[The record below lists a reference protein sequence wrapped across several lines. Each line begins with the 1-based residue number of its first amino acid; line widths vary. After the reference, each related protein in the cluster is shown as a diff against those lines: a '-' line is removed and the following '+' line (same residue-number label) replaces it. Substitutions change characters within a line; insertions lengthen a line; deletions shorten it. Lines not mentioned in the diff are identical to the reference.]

1 MRGEEEEEEERE
13 MSTPP
18 RVRVEL
24 CSSSSDR
31 SKKNKKLVLD
41 VPSSC
46 KTVKDFIETKLASIF
61 SNRRRKD
68 MTTKKSGG
76 LRLSLDGGYELLES
90 SPMNIL
96 RDDERIIA
104 RYGEESSSSSE
115 EEEEEELDT
124 KTKKEEKFRSRSAE
138 RKANK
143 RRMKREEKRVRVE
156 GKGDGGGSG
165 GTVPKKKRRIELDRS
180 NIISAGRS
188 AGGGRSSGSS
198 SSSSSSSSSGARE
211 REAKVKSI
219 TEGGFPDEKR
229 KCKEKEKQEEEE
241 EETERYAIKAFEKLR
256 AQKRFGSN
264 NALVDWPKN
273 EKEWRKVKK
282 MKPHDYVIH
291 NEKIEEQF
299 SIEENGKLA
308 EDDPLAAWMHIF
320 RCDENVDDMLA
331 KEELEEKKAKLL
343 GEDRKTMQRAK
354 RVKDISNVLRSDIL
368 AYKTLTINETDGTP
382 EVSKWLRGSVQYV
395 DVKNKTIR
403 LRPNPEDRA
412 ISAGQLWFEKNL
424 PAPPPYQSNGLL
436 ELSFDDF
443 AEIVCIGGRSIWNQL
458 DATAV
463 FRDVPKELRN
473 GAGLIPPSALGVPRG
488 HAPTRTQEQAGR
500 EDDLQQQQQQQQQLE
515 WCANDKCAGKE
526 LHLKRDCLE
535 GLSAE
540 ELEARGMILLHD
552 EENAAHGGYRYF
564 VRPENAFGKILKDH
578 QARYLV
584 ETIESDPRAETEVRQ
599 EAEDT
604 IERLN
609 ALNKA
614 IGPMRPLSHLSRDWR
629 VNPNAQ
635 APLPSWCKGE
645 AVPLASDA
653 IVPASEVEEKEEEKE
668 TRATPAPSVAP
679 PRSNSNNNINNNKK
693 KKKKKFSNKS
703 GGVGAALSRFRDVG
717 AL

>member
-1 MRGEEEEEEERE
+1 
-13 MSTPP
+13 
-18 RVRVEL
+18 
-24 CSSSSDR
+24 
-31 SKKNKKLVLD
+31 
-41 VPSSC
+41 
-46 KTVKDFIETKLASIF
+46 
-61 SNRRRKD
+61 
-68 MTTKKSGG
+68 
-76 LRLSLDGGYELLES
+76 
-90 SPMNIL
+90 
-96 RDDERIIA
+96 
-104 RYGEESSSSSE
+104 
-115 EEEEEELDT
+115 
-124 KTKKEEKFRSRSAE
+124 
-138 RKANK
+138 
-143 RRMKREEKRVRVE
+143 
-156 GKGDGGGSG
+156 
-165 GTVPKKKRRIELDRS
+165 
-180 NIISAGRS
+180 
-188 AGGGRSSGSS
+188 
-198 SSSSSSSSSGARE
+198 
-211 REAKVKSI
+211 
-219 TEGGFPDEKR
+219 
-229 KCKEKEKQEEEE
+229 
-241 EETERYAIKAFEKLR
+241 
-256 AQKRFGSN
+256 
-264 NALVDWPKN
+264 
-273 EKEWRKVKK
+273 

-308 EDDPLAAWMHIF
+308 ADDPLAAWMHIF

-343 GEDRKTMQRAK
+343 GEDRKTMQRVK

-584 ETIESDPRAETEVRQ
+584 ETIESDPRAEMEVRQ

-614 IGPMRPLSHLSRDWR
+614 IGPMRPLSHLPRDWR

-668 TRATPAPSVAP
+668 TRTTPPPSVAP
-679 PRSNSNNNINNNKK
+679 PRSNNNNNKK

>member
-1 MRGEEEEEEERE
+1 
-13 MSTPP
+13 
-18 RVRVEL
+18 
-24 CSSSSDR
+24 
-31 SKKNKKLVLD
+31 
-41 VPSSC
+41 
-46 KTVKDFIETKLASIF
+46 
-61 SNRRRKD
+61 
-68 MTTKKSGG
+68 
-76 LRLSLDGGYELLES
+76 
-90 SPMNIL
+90 
-96 RDDERIIA
+96 
-104 RYGEESSSSSE
+104 
-115 EEEEEELDT
+115 
-124 KTKKEEKFRSRSAE
+124 
-138 RKANK
+138 
-143 RRMKREEKRVRVE
+143 
-156 GKGDGGGSG
+156 
-165 GTVPKKKRRIELDRS
+165 
-180 NIISAGRS
+180 
-188 AGGGRSSGSS
+188 
-198 SSSSSSSSSGARE
+198 
-211 REAKVKSI
+211 VKSI

-241 EETERYAIKAFEKLR
+241 EEEETERYAIKAFEKLR
-256 AQKRFGSN
+256 AQKRFGRN

-368 AYKTLTINETDGTP
+368 AYKTLTIHETDGTP

-679 PRSNSNNNINNNKK
+679 PRSNNNNINNNKK

>member
-1 MRGEEEEEEERE
+1 VRGEKEEEERE

-68 MTTKKSGG
+68 LTTTNKKKSGG

-104 RYGEESSSSSE
+104 RYGEESSSSSDE
-115 EEEEEELDT
+115 EEEEALDT
-124 KTKKEEKFRSRSAE
+124 KTKKEEEQKKIRSRSAE

-156 GKGDGGGSG
+156 GKGGGGGGG

-180 NIISAGRS
+180 NIISAGRN
-188 AGGGRSSGSS
+188 AGGGRSSSS
-198 SSSSSSSSSGARE
+198 GSSSSSSSGARE

-229 KCKEKEKQEEEE
+229 KRKEKEKEEEE

-256 AQKRFGSN
+256 AQKRFGRN

-368 AYKTLTINETDGTP
+368 AYKALTINETDGTP

-412 ISAGQLWFEKNL
+412 ISAGQLWFEKDL

-436 ELSFDDF
+436 ELPFDDF

-458 DATAV
+458 DVTAE
-463 FRDVPKELRN
+463 FRDVTKELRN

-500 EDDLQQQQQQQQQLE
+500 EDDLQQQQQVE

-564 VRPENAFGKILKDH
+564 VHPENAFGKILKDH

-584 ETIESDPRAETEVRQ
+584 ETIESDPRAEMEVCQ

-604 IERLN
+604 IKRLN

-614 IGPMRPLSHLSRDWR
+614 IGPMRPLSHLPRDWR
-629 VNPNAQ
+629 VNPHAQ

-668 TRATPAPSVAP
+668 TRTTPPPSVAP
-679 PRSNSNNNINNNKK
+679 PSSSNNNNKK
-693 KKKKKFSNKS
+693 KKKKKFSSKS
-703 GGVGAALSRFRDVG
+703 GGVGAALSRFRNVG

>member
-1 MRGEEEEEEERE
+1 MRGEKEEEERE

-68 MTTKKSGG
+68 MTTTNKKKSGG

-104 RYGEESSSSSE
+104 RYGEESSSSSDE
-115 EEEEEELDT
+115 EEEEALDT
-124 KTKKEEKFRSRSAE
+124 KTKKEEEQKKNRSRSAE

-156 GKGDGGGSG
+156 GKGGGGGGG

-180 NIISAGRS
+180 NIISAGRN
-188 AGGGRSSGSS
+188 AGGGRSSSS
-198 SSSSSSSSSGARE
+198 GSSSSSSSGARE

-229 KCKEKEKQEEEE
+229 KRKEKEE

-256 AQKRFGSN
+256 AQKRFGRN

-368 AYKTLTINETDGTP
+368 AYKALTINETDGTP

-412 ISAGQLWFEKNL
+412 ISAGQLWFEKDL

-436 ELSFDDF
+436 ELPFDDF

-458 DATAV
+458 DVTAE

-488 HAPTRTQEQAGR
+488 HAPTRTQKQAGR
-500 EDDLQQQQQQQQQLE
+500 EDDLQQQQQQQLE

-564 VRPENAFGKILKDH
+564 VHPENAFGKILKDH

-584 ETIESDPRAETEVRQ
+584 ETIESDPRAEMEVCQ

-604 IERLN
+604 IKRLN

-614 IGPMRPLSHLSRDWR
+614 IGPMRPLSHLPRDWR
-629 VNPNAQ
+629 VNPHAQ

-668 TRATPAPSVAP
+668 TRTTPPPSVAP
-679 PRSNSNNNINNNKK
+679 PSSSNNNNKK

-703 GGVGAALSRFRDVG
+703 GGVGAALSRFRAVG
-717 AL
+717 QL

>member
-1 MRGEEEEEEERE
+1 MRGEKEEEERE

-68 MTTKKSGG
+68 MTTTNKKKSGG

-104 RYGEESSSSSE
+104 RYGEESSSSSDE
-115 EEEEEELDT
+115 EEEEEEALDT
-124 KTKKEEKFRSRSAE
+124 KTKKEEEQKKIRSRSAE

-156 GKGDGGGSG
+156 GKGGGGGGG

-180 NIISAGRS
+180 NIISAGRN
-188 AGGGRSSGSS
+188 AGGGRSSSS
-198 SSSSSSSSSGARE
+198 GSSSSSSSGARE

-229 KCKEKEKQEEEE
+229 KRKEKEE

-256 AQKRFGSN
+256 AQKRFGRN

-368 AYKTLTINETDGTP
+368 AYKALTINETDGTP

-412 ISAGQLWFEKNL
+412 ISAGQLWFEKDL

-436 ELSFDDF
+436 ELPFDDF

-458 DATAV
+458 DVTAE

-488 HAPTRTQEQAGR
+488 HAPTRTQKQAGR
-500 EDDLQQQQQQQQQLE
+500 EDDLQQQQQQQLE

-564 VRPENAFGKILKDH
+564 VHPENAFGKILKDH

-584 ETIESDPRAETEVRQ
+584 ETIESDPRAEMEVCQ

-604 IERLN
+604 IKRLN

-614 IGPMRPLSHLSRDWR
+614 IGPMRPLSHLPRDWR
-629 VNPNAQ
+629 VNPHAQ

-653 IVPASEVEEKEEEKE
+653 IVFASEVEEKEEEKE
-668 TRATPAPSVAP
+668 TRTTPPPSVAP
-679 PRSNSNNNINNNKK
+679 PSSSNNNNKT
-693 KKKKKFSNKS
+693 KKKKKFSSKS
-703 GGVGAALSRFRDVG
+703 GGVGAALSRFRNVG

>member
-1 MRGEEEEEEERE
+1 VRGEKEEEERE

-68 MTTKKSGG
+68 MTTTNKKKSGG

-104 RYGEESSSSSE
+104 RYGEESSSSSDE
-115 EEEEEELDT
+115 EEEEEEALDT
-124 KTKKEEKFRSRSAE
+124 KTKKEEEQKKIRSRSAE

-156 GKGDGGGSG
+156 GKGGGGGGG

-180 NIISAGRS
+180 NIISAGRN
-188 AGGGRSSGSS
+188 AGGGRSSSS
-198 SSSSSSSSSGARE
+198 GSSSSSSSGARE

-229 KCKEKEKQEEEE
+229 KRKEKEE

-256 AQKRFGSN
+256 AQKRFGRN

-368 AYKTLTINETDGTP
+368 AYKALTINETDGTP

-412 ISAGQLWFEKNL
+412 ISAGQLWFEKDL

-436 ELSFDDF
+436 ELPFDDF

-458 DATAV
+458 DVTAE

-488 HAPTRTQEQAGR
+488 HAPTRTQKQAGR
-500 EDDLQQQQQQQQQLE
+500 EDDLQQQQQQQLE

-564 VRPENAFGKILKDH
+564 VHPENAFGKILKDH

-584 ETIESDPRAETEVRQ
+584 ETIESDPRAEMEVCQ

-604 IERLN
+604 IKRLN

-614 IGPMRPLSHLSRDWR
+614 IGPMRPLSHLPRDWR
-629 VNPNAQ
+629 VNPHAQ

-653 IVPASEVEEKEEEKE
+653 IVFASEVEEKEEEKE
-668 TRATPAPSVAP
+668 TRTTPPPSVAP
-679 PRSNSNNNINNNKK
+679 PSSSNNNNKT
-693 KKKKKFSNKS
+693 KKKKKFSSKS
-703 GGVGAALSRFRDVG
+703 GGVGAALSRFRNVG

>member
-1 MRGEEEEEEERE
+1 M
-13 MSTPP
+13 
-18 RVRVEL
+18 
-24 CSSSSDR
+24 
-31 SKKNKKLVLD
+31 
-41 VPSSC
+41 
-46 KTVKDFIETKLASIF
+46 
-61 SNRRRKD
+61 
-68 MTTKKSGG
+68 
-76 LRLSLDGGYELLES
+76 
-90 SPMNIL
+90 
-96 RDDERIIA
+96 
-104 RYGEESSSSSE
+104 
-115 EEEEEELDT
+115 
-124 KTKKEEKFRSRSAE
+124 
-138 RKANK
+138 
-143 RRMKREEKRVRVE
+143 
-156 GKGDGGGSG
+156 
-165 GTVPKKKRRIELDRS
+165 
-180 NIISAGRS
+180 
-188 AGGGRSSGSS
+188 
-198 SSSSSSSSSGARE
+198 
-211 REAKVKSI
+211 
-219 TEGGFPDEKR
+219 
-229 KCKEKEKQEEEE
+229 
-241 EETERYAIKAFEKLR
+241 
-256 AQKRFGSN
+256 
-264 NALVDWPKN
+264 VDWPKN
-273 EKEWRKVKK
+273 EKEWRKVKQ
-282 MKPHDYVIH
+282 MKPHDYVIY

-368 AYKTLTINETDGTP
+368 AYKALTINETDGTP

-412 ISAGQLWFEKNL
+412 ISAGQLWFEKDL

-436 ELSFDDF
+436 ELPFDDF

-458 DATAV
+458 DVTAE

-488 HAPTRTQEQAGR
+488 HAPTRTQKQAGR
-500 EDDLQQQQQQQQQLE
+500 EDDLQQQQQLE

-584 ETIESDPRAETEVRQ
+584 ETIESDPRAEMEVCQ

-604 IERLN
+604 IKRLN

-614 IGPMRPLSHLSRDWR
+614 IGPMRPLSHLPRDWR
-629 VNPNAQ
+629 VNPHAQ

-668 TRATPAPSVAP
+668 TRTTPPPSVAP
-679 PRSNSNNNINNNKK
+679 PSSSNNNNKK

-703 GGVGAALSRFRDVG
+703 GGVGAALSRFRAVG
-717 AL
+717 QL

>member
-1 MRGEEEEEEERE
+1 MRGEKEEEERE

-68 MTTKKSGG
+68 MTTTNKKKSGG

-104 RYGEESSSSSE
+104 RYGEESSSSSDE
-115 EEEEEELDT
+115 EEEEALDT
-124 KTKKEEKFRSRSAE
+124 KTKKEEEQKKNRSRSAE

-156 GKGDGGGSG
+156 GKGGGGGGG

-180 NIISAGRS
+180 NIISAGRN
-188 AGGGRSSGSS
+188 AGGGRSSSS
-198 SSSSSSSSSGARE
+198 GSSSSSSSGARE

-229 KCKEKEKQEEEE
+229 KRKEKEE

-256 AQKRFGSN
+256 AQKRFGRN

-368 AYKTLTINETDGTP
+368 AYKALTINETDGTP

-412 ISAGQLWFEKNL
+412 ISAGQLWFEKDL

-436 ELSFDDF
+436 ELPFDDF

-458 DATAV
+458 DVTAE

-488 HAPTRTQEQAGR
+488 HAPTRTQKQAGR
-500 EDDLQQQQQQQQQLE
+500 EDDLQQQQQQQLE

-564 VRPENAFGKILKDH
+564 VHPENAFGKILKDH

-584 ETIESDPRAETEVRQ
+584 ETIESDPRAEMEVCQ

-604 IERLN
+604 IKRLN

-614 IGPMRPLSHLSRDWR
+614 IGPMRPLSHLPRDWR
-629 VNPNAQ
+629 VNPHAQ

-668 TRATPAPSVAP
+668 TRTTPPPSVAP
-679 PRSNSNNNINNNKK
+679 PSSSNNNNKT
-693 KKKKKFSNKS
+693 KKKKKFSSKS
-703 GGVGAALSRFRDVG
+703 GGVGAALSRFRNVG